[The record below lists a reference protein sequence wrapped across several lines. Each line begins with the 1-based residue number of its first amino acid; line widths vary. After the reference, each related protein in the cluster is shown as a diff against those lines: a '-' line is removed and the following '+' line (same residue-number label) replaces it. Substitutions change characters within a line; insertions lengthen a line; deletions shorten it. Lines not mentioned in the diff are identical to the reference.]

1 MTLKIA
7 YNNTDAPVL
16 VDEWGYTI
24 GGRSWGVVDTTQDR
38 YQAEVEAGRI
48 ADADTDLLAASEN
61 PDALA
66 AVQALQARTAAVSA
80 ARSLSKAELV
90 EALPQEVVAD
100 LPEGGDGLPSKDDL
114 VAAAVDNDVELPEDD
129 KKATTTTKSRAA
141 AKK

>member
-24 GGRSWGVVDTTQDR
+24 GGRSWGVVETTQER
-38 YQAEVEAGRI
+38 YQAEVAAGRI
-48 ADADTDLLAASEN
+48 ADADADALAASEN

-66 AVQALQARTAAVSA
+66 ALEALQHRSEAVTAARA
-80 ARSLSKAELV
+80 LSKDELV
-90 EALPQEVVAD
+90 AALPPEVVAD

-114 VAAAVDNDVELPEDD
+114 VAAAVDNDAELPEAD
-129 KKATTTTKSRAA
+129 KKATTTKSRAA